1 MERDSCVFYR
11 SFYEAIDDLE
21 DADKL
26 ACYNAIF
33 KYALNGEEPTEK
45 GIVSTV
51 FKLVRPLIDKNN
63 ESYKNGLKGGR
74 PKTEQEPNDNPTET
88 QPKPNNNPNED
99 EDVDVNENVDKKER
113 AAKRPTFVRPTVEEV
128 RAYCQER
135 KNSVDAEAFI
145 DFYAS
150 KGWKVGNQTM
160 KDWKAAVRTW
170 EKRDKPQPKARQ
182 PSFSDQRTYDY
193 DDLERRLLAKTYG
206 QAN

>member
-33 KYALNGEEPTEK
+33 KYALNGVEPTEK

-51 FKLVRPLIDKNN
+51 FKLVRPLLDKNN

-88 QPKPNNNPNED
+88 QPKPTDNPN
-99 EDVDVNENVDKKER
+99 EDVDVNVNENVDVDRKKKS
-113 AAKRPTFVRPTVEEV
+113 AKRPAFVKPTVEEV
-128 RAYCQER
+128 REYCRDR
-135 KNSVDAEAFI
+135 KNGVDAQTFV

-170 EKRDKPQPKARQ
+170 EKREKPKEKPPDKWQYQ
-182 PSFSDQRTYDY
+182 NQRKYDF
-193 DDLERRLLAKTYG
+193 DDLERRLMKHG
-206 QAN
+206 

>member
-11 SFYEAIDDLE
+11 SFYEAIDDLD

-33 KYALNGEEPTEK
+33 KYALNGVEPTEK

-88 QPKPNNNPNED
+88 QPKPTDNPNED
-99 EDVDVNENVDKKER
+99 VDVDVNVDVDEKKKEK
-113 AAKRPTFVRPTVEEV
+113 AAKRPAFVKPTLEEV
-128 RAYCQER
+128 KAYCLER
-135 KNSVDAEAFI
+135 KNGVDPEAFM
-145 DFYAS
+145 DFYSS
-150 KGWKVGNQTM
+150 KGWKVGKEPM

-170 EKRDKPQPKARQ
+170 EKRESREPPKQ
-182 PSFSDQRTYDY
+182 KWQYQNQRKYDY
-193 DDLERRLLAKTYG
+193 DDLERRLLAR
-206 QAN
+206 